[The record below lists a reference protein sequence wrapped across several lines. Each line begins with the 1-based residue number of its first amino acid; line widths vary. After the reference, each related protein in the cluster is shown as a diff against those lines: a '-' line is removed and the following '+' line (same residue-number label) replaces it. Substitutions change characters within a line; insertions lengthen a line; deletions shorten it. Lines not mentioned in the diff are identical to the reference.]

1 MGRYTNSE
9 QGCAARR
16 AGGPNETKIEFRS
29 VEISAFSPLN
39 FRPRKHLVL
48 LPNLLFAV
56 ATYT

>member
-9 QGCAARR
+9 QRCDPRR

-29 VEISAFSPLN
+29 AEISAISPLN

-48 LPNLLFAV
+48 LPNLLLAV
-56 ATYT
+56 ATYI